1 MDYDIQPSYQ
11 STSLPINPVR
21 IKICGLTNLDDALAA
36 AEAGADLL
44 GFIFYDKSPRAVDA
58 RTVAEIIRQ
67 LRSSAHRSP
76 FTDHRSPFTDHRS
89 PFTDHRSPFTDHRSP
104 LTDHRSPITDH
115 RSPFTDHRSPITVGV
130 FVNPSLEQ
138 VIRTLDYCGLDLA
151 QLHGEEAP
159 ELLAALPGRAFKAL
173 RPRDAAEA
181 ASQTAEFARFGPAG
195 GPNLLVDAYHPTLRG
210 GAGQTGDWSL
220 AANLSGQH
228 RLLLA
233 GGLTPGNVAAAIAQ
247 VQPWGVD
254 VASGVEAL
262 PGRKDHDRL
271 RAFIAATRAAKR

>member
-1 MDYDIQPSYQ
+1 MDHDIQPIYQ
-11 STSLPINPVR
+11 STRRSGVPIYQAR

-58 RTVAEIIRQ
+58 RTVADIVRE
-67 LRSSAHRSP
+67 LRHASRFASHASLR
-76 FTDHRSPFTDHRS
+76 
-89 PFTDHRSPFTDHRSP
+89 
-104 LTDHRSPITDH
+104 
-115 RSPFTDHRSPITVGV
+115 TVGV

-138 VIRTLDYCGLDLA
+138 VVRTLDYCGLDLA

-181 ASQTAEFARFGPAG
+181 ASQAERFARFGPAG
-195 GPNLLVDAYHPTLRG
+195 GPDLLVDAYHPTLRG
-210 GAGQTGDWSL
+210 GAGQTGDWQIAAGL
-220 AANLSGQH
+220 AAQH

-233 GGLTPGNVAAAIAQ
+233 GGLTPDNVAQAIAQ
-247 VQPWGVD
+247 VRPWGVD
-254 VASGVEAL
+254 VASGVETA
-262 PGRKDHDRL
+262 PGRKDHDRV
-271 RAFIAATRAAKR
+271 RAFVAAARAGNR